1 MFLLAPETS
10 YCSFRLGDFL
20 FGVETS
26 RVQEVLRGF
35 SVTPVPLAPAWVS
48 GLINLRGQVVTV
60 LDLKGRLG
68 LIRDAGAS
76 PLFCVI
82 LKDGEEWIG
91 LPVDGIGDV
100 LEPPSGS
107 FEEVPSTLTGES
119 RRLIRGAYKLKR
131 SLLLTLNVE
140 EALGTQNWQ

>member
-1 MFLLAPETS
+1 MAPETS
-10 YCSFRLGDFL
+10 YCSFQVGDFL
-20 FGVETS
+20 FGVETG

-35 SVTPVPLAPAWVS
+35 SVTPVPLAPAWVA
-48 GLINLRGQVVTV
+48 GLVNLRGQVVTV

-68 LIRDAGAS
+68 LTGDSGAS
-76 PLFCVI
+76 PGFCVI
-82 LKDGEEWIG
+82 LKDREEWIG

-107 FEEVPSTLTGES
+107 FEQVPATLTGES

-131 SLLLTLNVE
+131 SLLLALDVE
-140 EALGTQNWQ
+140 ETLGTRNWQ

>member
-1 MFLLAPETS
+1 LAPEIS
-10 YCSFRLGDFL
+10 YCSFQLGDFL
-20 FGVETS
+20 FGVETG

-35 SVTPVPLAPAWVS
+35 SVTPVPLAPVWVA

-68 LIRDAGAS
+68 LAGNTEGA
-76 PLFCVI
+76 PPFCVI
-82 LKDGEEWIG
+82 LKDREEWIG

-107 FEEVPSTLTGES
+107 FEEIPSTLTGES

-131 SLLLTLNVE
+131 SLLLTLNIE
-140 EALGTQNWQ
+140 ETLGTQNWQ